1 MLRGVFVTGTD
12 TGVGKTVTSAAL
24 FHRYRDRLPLRYWKP
39 IQTGIEQDDDTA
51 DVARLAACRPDELLT
66 TGVRLERPVSP
77 HLAARLSGRPIDVA
91 ALVACVRA
99 EPGSSRWI
107 IEGAGGALVP
117 IGDTAIMADLIGMLG
132 LPAVVVARTALGTI
146 NHTLLTLEALRRR
159 SIPTAGVIMVGAPN
173 ADNREAIE
181 RYGRVHVL
189 GEMPHVQPLT
199 AATLQT
205 WAATGLDRDGRLL
218 ELLQS

>member
-1 MLRGVFVTGTD
+1 VLRGLFVTGTD

-51 DVARLAACRPDELLT
+51 EVARLAACRPDELLT
-66 TGVRLERPVSP
+66 SGVRLERPVSP
-77 HLAARLSGRPIDVA
+77 HLAARLSGRPIDLA

-99 EPGSSRWI
+99 EPDSSRWI

-117 IGDTAIMADLIGMLG
+117 IGDTAIMADLMTMLG
-132 LPAVVVARTALGTI
+132 LPVLVVARTALGTI

-159 SIPTAGVIMVGAPN
+159 SIPTAGVVMVGAPN

-189 GEMPHVQPLT
+189 GEMSNVQPLT
-199 AATLQT
+199 AESLMT
-205 WAATGLDRDGRLL
+205 WAAAGFDRDGRLL
-218 ELLQS
+218 ELLR